1 MNNDIKEFLQDYMKG
16 RLNKDTDPLEDFVDL
31 MLKDCTKEQILDF
44 VCKQHQEVLTILL
57 RK

>member
-1 MNNDIKEFLQDYMKG
+1 MNNDIKEFFQDLMKD
-16 RLNKDTDPLEDFVDL
+16 RLNDDLLEDFIDL

-44 VCKQHQEVLTILL
+44 VCRQHQEVLTILL